1 MSKPLNIF
9 QLILAII
16 LLQPNL
22 FAQSPG
28 YKIIDRIMIGGD
40 PKWDYLSVDT
50 SMHRLYVSHSSEVD
64 IIDIQKDSL
73 IGKITDLNSVHG
85 IAFAPEYSRGFI
97 SNGKD
102 NSVTI
107 FDLQTMRTIYRTNTT
122 GDDPDAIVY
131 DPFTRRIFTFNG
143 HSSNATAIDAETGDV
158 VGTIKLDGAP
168 EFAVSD
174 FRGRMFVNLEEENSI
189 DVLNPQTLEV
199 IAKWPLSPCATPTG
213 MAIDRKHNRLFVSG
227 RNKIMAVV
235 DADSGKVIATFPIG
249 AGVDACAF
257 DPAAGLVFCSNGDG
271 TITEVKEN
279 SPNDFTLVGSIGT
292 LSKAKTMALDETSH
306 HIYTPTMIDAGD
318 GQKSFGVLVLEEK

>member
-1 MSKPLNIF
+1 MNKPLKIF
-9 QLILAII
+9 QLILAVMF
-16 LLQPNL
+16 LQPNL

-28 YKIIDRIMIGGD
+28 YKIIDRIVIGGE

-64 IIDIQKDSL
+64 VIDIQKDSL
-73 IGKITDLNSVHG
+73 IGKITDLNGVHG
-85 IAFAPEYSRGFI
+85 IAFAQENSKGFI

-107 FDLQTMRTIYRTNTT
+107 FDLETTRTIYKTKTT
-122 GDDPDAIVY
+122 GDDPDAIAY
-131 DPFTRRIFTFNG
+131 DPFTHRIFTFNG

-189 DVLNPQTLEV
+189 DVLNPQTLQV
-199 IAKWPLSPCATPTG
+199 IAKWSISPCATPTG
-213 MAIDRKHNRLFVSG
+213 MAIDRNHNRLFIGG
-227 RNKIMAVV
+227 RNKIMVVV
-235 DADSGKVIATFPIG
+235 DADSGKVIARFPIG

-257 DPAAGLVFCSNGDG
+257 DPATSVAFCSNGDG
-271 TITEVKEN
+271 TITEIKEN
-279 SPNDFTLVGSIGT
+279 SSNDFSLVENIATLP
-292 LSKAKTMALDETSH
+292 KAKTMALDKTSH
-306 HIYTPTMIDAGD
+306 RIYTPTMIDLGN
-318 GQKSFGVLVLEEK
+318 GEESFGVLVIEKK

>member
-1 MSKPLNIF
+1 
-9 QLILAII
+9 
-16 LLQPNL
+16 
-22 FAQSPG
+22 
-28 YKIIDRIMIGGD
+28 
-40 PKWDYLSVDT
+40 
-50 SMHRLYVSHSSEVD
+50 MHRLYISHSSEVD
-64 IIDIQKDSL
+64 VVDLKKDSL
-73 IGKITDLNSVHG
+73 IGKITDLNGVHG
-85 IAFAPEYSRGFI
+85 IAFAPESSRGFI

-107 FDLQTMRTIYRTNTT
+107 FDMETMRTIYKTNTT

-131 DPFTRRIFTFNG
+131 DPFTHRIFTFNG

-189 DVLNPQTLEV
+189 NVLNPQTLEV

-213 MAIDRKHNRLFVSG
+213 MAIDRKHDRLFVGG

-257 DPAAGLVFCSNGDG
+257 DPAAGLAFCSNGDG

-279 SPNDFTLVGSIGT
+279 SSNDFTLVGSIAT
-292 LSKAKTMALDETSH
+292 LPKAKTMALDETSH
-306 HIYTPTMIDAGD
+306 HIYTSTMIDAGD